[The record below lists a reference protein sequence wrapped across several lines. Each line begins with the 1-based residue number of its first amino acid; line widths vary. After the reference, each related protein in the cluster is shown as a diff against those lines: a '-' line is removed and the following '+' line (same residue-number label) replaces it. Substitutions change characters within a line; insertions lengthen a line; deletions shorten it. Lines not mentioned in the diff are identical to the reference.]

1 VAITRYSSAGS
12 MIASFSGI
20 VFAIAMQREWWKVV
34 MLILIF
40 VLILW
45 THRDNLKRL
54 AAGNERQFNQ
64 RSVGVVPSDT
74 APAETVKPSE
84 ETKL

>member
-1 VAITRYSSAGS
+1 

-20 VFAIAMQREWWKVV
+20 VLAIAMQREWWKVV
-34 MLILIF
+34 MLTLIF

-54 AAGNERQFNQ
+54 ATGTERHFNQ
-64 RSVGVVPSDT
+64 R
-74 APAETVKPSE
+74 TVNPKPTDNPKPPE
-84 ETKL
+84 EAKS